1 MPAHSLLKLCHRV
14 ALVCTWVTL
23 TIIVGTTCA
32 TASQE
37 PAQKLTDAFT
47 SNIQPILKKYCLSC
61 HSTADKKG
69 SLDLERFTNLDHLR
83 QDIKP
88 WQNMIEQIETG
99 EMPPK
104 KKPQP
109 TEAEKKQ
116 LITWVKTFLDH
127 EARSR
132 ANDPGHVPLRRLSNA
147 EYDYTIHD
155 LTGVDLK
162 PTREFPPDGA
172 AGEGFTNAAEALT
185 EISPALMAKYL
196 KCAKDITEHV
206 VLTPDGFRF
215 SPSKTRRDWTDEGT
229 RKLQQFYS
237 SIVPADGKLPIQSYL
252 AATIKH
258 RDALANGKTNL
269 ADVASNEKLNPKYLG
284 ILWTALRNTTPN
296 LVLDPIRQQWAIAT
310 VHDVPALLT
319 SIQRQQ
325 NTLWKTVNVAN
336 YYQSTSAGYAESTSR
351 QQAVDPSAV
360 DTLSLRLGIKPVPG
374 QNDVTIYL
382 NARDL
387 LPTTS
392 EAKVVWKQ
400 LRLEAAGKPALL
412 LANYSDYHRDYAV
425 DYASVFANT
434 ASYLQAVAA
443 RSENPKL
450 TVQELAKQHQLD
462 AEHLARWVEVLA
474 LDADKIGR
482 VVPMVAL
489 KTLDEKLERSA
500 NKAWINGWKKRGQE
514 LPILVTNSSDTE
526 EHIPGRSAPHSVTV
540 HPMPAEFVGIV
551 WKSPV
556 AGKAS
561 ISARITSAHAA
572 CGNGVGW
579 WLEHRHADR
588 AVMFSE
594 GSIGVGGEAKP
605 SGKEVTLAAGDQ
617 IMLAIDAKNNDHGCD
632 LTDIALTIQVGSQ
645 TWNLASDVAN
655 NILEGNPHADKL
667 GHTDIWSFVYGPAR
681 AVKSTTSAI
690 IPPGSLLDR
699 WRTLATKADKQTEA
713 TALAKDV
720 QTLLSGKRPGKDKD
734 VNSLLYDNLLA
745 LDGPLFRGTAPIH
758 IGKLPANAAT
768 YGLSRERFNAGN
780 LVADTSRTIELRLPA
795 ALLLGRELV
804 AEATLEKPS
813 DTRVVQFQLLTSPPS
828 PTASWDGKTA
838 LVAVKDGAG
847 LKQLLASHAAF
858 RDLFPIFLCYPTV
871 IPNDEVVSL
880 KMFHRE
886 DEPLNRLFLNDKQL
900 EQVNHWWLEHQFV
913 SKQAVAEYAYLPQF
927 IGFVSQDGA
936 PGMLEYFKAQLPI
949 FKKRADAADKLE
961 EAAIPK
967 QLDQLLTFASQTYR
981 RPLTSHEQTELRSL
995 YQSLR
1000 SKNVTHDEAIRGVLT
1015 KIFIAPSFLFRIEQ
1029 ETPSQHPHAVSDHEL
1044 ANRLSYFLWS
1054 SAPDETLR
1062 QLAASGTLHQ
1072 EDILKQQL
1080 HRMLQ
1085 HPRLR
1090 RLAIEFG
1097 TQWIHVRGFDDLKEK
1112 NEKLFPMFDARLRE
1126 AIYEE
1131 SILFFQ
1137 DLFQANRP
1145 VTSLLDADA
1154 TFLNERLA
1162 KHYGIPNITG
1172 EHFRRVTGIKQ
1183 YGRGG
1188 ILGLASVQ
1196 TKEAGASRT
1205 SPILRGNWVVET
1217 LLGEKL
1223 PKPPPNVPQLP
1234 EQEGMD
1240 KLTMRQ
1246 LVEKHT
1252 SNAGCASCH
1261 QRIDP
1266 FGFALEKF
1274 DPIGRRRTNDLGG
1287 FPVDAKAVMKDGS
1300 TFDDIDG
1307 LRNYLLS
1314 RKKDVVVRLFCQRL
1328 LGYALGRMTTL
1339 SDTALLDQMVEAL
1352 HRNEGRVA
1360 AALEVLVMSPQF
1372 RMKRGVAAE

>member
-1 MPAHSLLKLCHRV
+1 
-14 ALVCTWVTL
+14 
-23 TIIVGTTCA
+23 
-32 TASQE
+32 
-37 PAQKLTDAFT
+37 
-47 SNIQPILKKYCLSC
+47 
-61 HSTADKKG
+61 
-69 SLDLERFTNLDHLR
+69 
-83 QDIKP
+83 
-88 WQNMIEQIETG
+88 
-99 EMPPK
+99 
-104 KKPQP
+104 
-109 TEAEKKQ
+109 
-116 LITWVKTFLDH
+116 
-127 EARSR
+127 
-132 ANDPGHVPLRRLSNA
+132 
-147 EYDYTIHD
+147 
-155 LTGVDLK
+155 
-162 PTREFPPDGA
+162 
-172 AGEGFTNAAEALT
+172 
-185 EISPALMAKYL
+185 
-196 KCAKDITEHV
+196 
-206 VLTPDGFRF
+206 
-215 SPSKTRRDWTDEGT
+215 
-229 RKLQQFYS
+229 
-237 SIVPADGKLPIQSYL
+237 
-252 AATIKH
+252 
-258 RDALANGKTNL
+258 
-269 ADVASNEKLNPKYLG
+269 
-284 ILWTALRNTTPN
+284 
-296 LVLDPIRQQWAIAT
+296 
-310 VHDVPALLT
+310 
-319 SIQRQQ
+319 
-325 NTLWKTVNVAN
+325 
-336 YYQSTSAGYAESTSR
+336 
-351 QQAVDPSAV
+351 
-360 DTLSLRLGIKPVPG
+360 
-374 QNDVTIYL
+374 
-382 NARDL
+382 
-387 LPTTS
+387 
-392 EAKVVWKQ
+392 
-400 LRLEAAGKPALL
+400 
-412 LANYSDYHRDYAV
+412 
-425 DYASVFANT
+425 
-434 ASYLQAVAA
+434 
-443 RSENPKL
+443 
-450 TVQELAKQHQLD
+450 
-462 AEHLARWVEVLA
+462 
-474 LDADKIGR
+474 
-482 VVPMVAL
+482 
-489 KTLDEKLERSA
+489 
-500 NKAWINGWKKRGQE
+500 
-514 LPILVTNSSDTE
+514 
-526 EHIPGRSAPHSVTV
+526 
-540 HPMPAEFVGIV
+540 
-551 WKSPV
+551 
-556 AGKAS
+556 
-561 ISARITSAHAA
+561 
-572 CGNGVGW
+572 
-579 WLEHRHADR
+579 
-588 AVMFSE
+588 
-594 GSIGVGGEAKP
+594 
-605 SGKEVTLAAGDQ
+605 
-617 IMLAIDAKNNDHGCD
+617 
-632 LTDIALTIQVGSQ
+632 
-645 TWNLASDVAN
+645 
-655 NILEGNPHADKL
+655 
-667 GHTDIWSFVYGPAR
+667 
-681 AVKSTTSAI
+681 
-690 IPPGSLLDR
+690 
-699 WRTLATKADKQTEA
+699 
-713 TALAKDV
+713 
-720 QTLLSGKRPGKDKD
+720 
-734 VNSLLYDNLLA
+734 
-745 LDGPLFRGTAPIH
+745 
-758 IGKLPANAAT
+758 
-768 YGLSRERFNAGN
+768 
-780 LVADTSRTIELRLPA
+780 
-795 ALLLGRELV
+795 
-804 AEATLEKPS
+804 
-813 DTRVVQFQLLTSPPS
+813 
-828 PTASWDGKTA
+828 
-838 LVAVKDGAG
+838 
-847 LKQLLASHAAF
+847 
-858 RDLFPIFLCYPTV
+858 
-871 IPNDEVVSL
+871 
-880 KMFHRE
+880 
-886 DEPLNRLFLNDKQL
+886 
-900 EQVNHWWLEHQFV
+900 
-913 SKQAVAEYAYLPQF
+913 
-927 IGFVSQDGA
+927 
-936 PGMLEYFKAQLPI
+936 MLEYFKAQLPI